1 MSKPDRVANSATIL
15 IQDWLDVGNRNLF
28 VEGFLK
34 LCESSVFDRGGVLTC
49 GNQLGTDVENRV
61 AMLVKGVDDV
71 LSEGKL
77 VRVADDGPV
86 LKEVPRRGK
95 DKNQDQSAKNVVLKR
110 ASRVTPENDFV
121 YSRHSFQAES
131 IDADLDVDRILFA
144 IKADIVFVRNDTPV
158 THFN

>member
-1 MSKPDRVANSATIL
+1 M
-15 IQDWLDVGNRNLF
+15 
-28 VEGFLK
+28 
-34 LCESSVFDRGGVLTC
+34 TC
-49 GNQLGTDVENRV
+49 GNQLSTDVEDRV
-61 AMLVKGVDDV
+61 TMLVKGVDDV
-71 LSEGKL
+71 FPEGKL
-77 VRVADDGPV
+77 VGVADHGPV
-86 LKEVPRRGK
+86 LKELPRGCK

-158 THFN
+158 AHFN